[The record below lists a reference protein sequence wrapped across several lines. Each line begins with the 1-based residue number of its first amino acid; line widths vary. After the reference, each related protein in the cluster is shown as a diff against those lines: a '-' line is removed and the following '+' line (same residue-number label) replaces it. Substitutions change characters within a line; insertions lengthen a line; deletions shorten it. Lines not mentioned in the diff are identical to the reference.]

1 MLCCCFHRNLNVSL
15 YIVSLSVI
23 WIAVAAAL
31 AVLITA
37 VILWVV
43 RRKRAGVYSEFTDI
57 TTDKSLKISDLKYLE
72 IGISFSFI
80 RNLLRCDVKYVMW
93 SNVCLEW
100 TVIYKLTRK
109 CIICIRILLDF
120 YNSSFAFFLLVSYHK
135 YSHYFSDKRE
145 GTNDSVVS
153 IIISMTHGWYISW
166 LLFCL

>member
-1 MLCCCFHRNLNVSL
+1 MLCCCFHLNLNVSL

-37 VILWVV
+37 VILWVI

-80 RNLLRCDVKYVMW
+80 T
-93 SNVCLEW
+93 E
-100 TVIYKLTRK
+100 
-109 CIICIRILLDF
+109 IC
-120 YNSSFAFFLLVSYHK
+120 
-135 YSHYFSDKRE
+135 
-145 GTNDSVVS
+145 
-153 IIISMTHGWYISW
+153 
-166 LLFCL
+166 